1 MPKKS
6 KTKTKKITTIKNIN
20 KNKNTN
26 INNVHVHVEKPKTR
40 KRRTT
45 KPKAEPNYNPL
56 SNSVNA
62 VSRGASHNLGFHPRG
77 LINNEIQQP
86 TIVNQIQAPPDPRLD
101 KLEKRTKKIKDYLKG
116 KGDTKENPINVNS
129 PGFQDA
135 FETPSGPRNTNSRLI
150 SEETIKPYMLDF
162 NTVTKPKK
170 KSILSMLF
178 SSNKKKA
185 QEIDMSKRSDP
196 FKDAVEPPLL
206 QLEYKPKP
214 DKPPATAPD
223 FTQSPS
229 GKKIT
234 QELKNLVNEIHAANP
249 NKKMKQGPF
258 KKQISL
264 KLRELGVESN
274 QTDTY
279 LRNMN
284 TFYKAI
290 YDAAHEIQPA

>member
-40 KRRTT
+40 KKRASNVKKEIP
-45 KPKAEPNYNPL
+45 KPFSSSSSL
-56 SNSVNA
+56 SQG
-62 VSRGASHNLGFHPRG
+62 VSQGLVHQRG
-77 LINNEIQQP
+77 LVNNEIQQP
-86 TIVNQIQAPPDPRLD
+86 TVIQTIQAPPDPRLD

-150 SEETIKPYMLDF
+150 SEETITPNMLDF
-162 NTVTKPKK
+162 NIATKPKK
-170 KSILSMLF
+170 KSILTMLF
-178 SSNKKKA
+178 SSNKKKVP
-185 QEIDMSKRSDP
+185 ETDMTKRRDP
-196 FKDAVEPPLL
+196 FKDAVEPQLL

-223 FTQSPS
+223 FTQSPT

-249 NKKMKQGPF
+249 NNKMKQGPF

-264 KLRELGVESN
+264 KLRELGVEQN

-279 LRNMN
+279 LRDMN
-284 TFYKAI
+284 RFYKAI
-290 YDAAHEIQPA
+290 YDASHEIQPA

>member
-1 MPKKS
+1 M
-6 KTKTKKITTIKNIN
+6 
-20 KNKNTN
+20 
-26 INNVHVHVEKPKTR
+26 
-40 KRRTT
+40 
-45 KPKAEPNYNPL
+45 
-56 SNSVNA
+56 
-62 VSRGASHNLGFHPRG
+62 
-77 LINNEIQQP
+77 QQP
-86 TIVNQIQAPPDPRLD
+86 TVIQTIQAPPDPRLE

-150 SEETIKPYMLDF
+150 SEETITPNMLDF
-162 NTVTKPKK
+162 NIATKPKK
-170 KSILSMLF
+170 KSILTMLF
-178 SSNKKKA
+178 SSNKKKVP
-185 QEIDMSKRSDP
+185 ETDMTKRRDP
-196 FKDAVEPPLL
+196 FKDAVEPQLL

-223 FTQSPS
+223 FTQSPT

-249 NKKMKQGPF
+249 NNKMKQGPF

-264 KLRELGVESN
+264 KLRELGVEQN

-279 LRNMN
+279 LRDMN
-284 TFYKAI
+284 RFYKAI
-290 YDAAHEIQPA
+290 YDASHEIQPA